1 MPRPVR
7 DWESPELLHRNR
19 EPARATFFPFADAAS
34 ARTGQREAS
43 PLFQLLNG
51 QWRFLYVARPE
62 LVPAAFETETFVAD
76 KWASMP
82 VPDCWQMHGYGKPNY
97 TNVNYPYPV
106 DPPFVPDENP
116 VGLYRKAF
124 TVPESWRGKQVFVT
138 FEGVCAGFHLWVNG
152 RQVGFSKGSHMP
164 AEFNITPFIRGG
176 ENLIAVEVFQWTD
189 GSYLEDQDMWR
200 LNGIF
205 RDVYLTARPT
215 AHIRDVSIRTTLDA
229 ACKDAAL
236 DVAVQLRNL
245 GEKPAACALTATL
258 IDPAGRVVREFP
270 VGGPL
275 NVPPGPDVPAL
286 TLLPV
291 AAPLKWSAEEPN
303 LYTLVLT
310 LSVGGQPVEVIRQSV
325 GFRQIAIRDGLF
337 LVNGVPIKVQGV
349 NRHDT
354 HPDLGYAVP
363 LETMLRDATLM
374 KQHNVNTVRTSHYP
388 NDPKW
393 MDICDRFGIYVVDEA
408 DLETHGFGYT
418 LPDIPA
424 RRPEWTKAF
433 VERAER
439 LYERDK
445 NHPCVIMWSLGNEAG
460 YGPNHDAMA
469 AWLRKADP
477 TRPIHYERAG
487 EAPAVDVVSTMYP
500 GVIHLIEQGRK
511 TDPRPYFMCEY
522 AHAMGQG
529 PGNLK
534 EYWDAIRAHPRL
546 LGGCIWE
553 WVDHG
558 VRTRNEK
565 GEEYIAYGGDFG
577 DKPNDANFCIDGLN
591 FPDRIPHTGLIEYK
605 KIIEPVHVEAVDLAA
620 GKVRIENRYFF
631 RSLSHLRATWRLLRD
646 GETVAEGALPALDI
660 AAGQSREVVIPFRA
674 PASTDCGEYFLNID
688 FALTESTPWADAGY
702 VVAREQLAVSGVA
715 QPPSAV
721 SVAVSGVA
729 QPALTTEES
738 ATSLTLR
745 GVDFRL
751 VFDRLAGTL
760 GAWEYMGAPLLL
772 SGPRLNL
779 WRAPTDNDKRMKL
792 EWMTAG
798 LDRMQH
804 RINEVRVVSRDADC
818 VTVAVETVLAAYSL
832 RPAFR
837 CDYLYRVHASG
848 DVVIETHVTPLP
860 LPAPIPHLPRL
871 GLQLRLPGA
880 LDRIAWYG
888 RGPHESYVDRKESAF
903 VGLWRGTVQEQFV
916 NYVYPQ
922 ENGNKSDVRW
932 AALTDISGVGLLVSG
947 MPLIN
952 VSAHHYSTENLTK
965 ALHTYGLVRLNET
978 VLNLDHAQCG
988 LGSNSCGPM
997 PLDQYMLRAA
1007 ETRFS
1012 VRLRPISDAITTP
1025 ARAWRDGARPI

>member
-19 EPARATFFPFADAAS
+19 EPARATFIPFADAAT
-34 ARTGQREAS
+34 ARAGEREAS
-43 PLFQLLNG
+43 PRFQLLNG

-62 LVPAAFETETFVAD
+62 LLPAAFETETYSAD
-76 KWASMP
+76 KWTP
-82 VPDCWQMHGYGKPNY
+82 LTVPGCWQLQGYGKPNY

-106 DPPFVPDENP
+106 DPPYVPDENP
-116 VGLYRKAF
+116 VGLYRKSF
-124 TVPESWRGKQVFVT
+124 NLPEAWRGNQVFIT
-138 FEGVCAGFHLWVNG
+138 FEGVCAGFYLWVNG
-152 RQVGFSKGSHMP
+152 RPVGFSKGSHMP
-164 AEFNITPFIRGG
+164 AEFNITPFVRGG
-176 ENLIAVEVFQWTD
+176 ENLLAVQVFQWTD

-205 RDVYLTARPT
+205 RDVYLTARPA
-215 AHIRDVSIRTTLDA
+215 AHIRDLRIRTPLDA

-236 DVAVQLRNL
+236 DLAVLLRNL
-245 GEKPAACALTATL
+245 GGKPAACALTATL
-258 IDPAGRVVREFP
+258 LDPAGRVVKEFP
-270 VGGPL
+270 LGGAL

-286 TLLPV
+286 ALQPI
-291 AAPLKWSAEEPN
+291 AAPLKWTAEEPN
-303 LYTLVLT
+303 LYTLLVA
-310 LSVGGQPVEVIRQSV
+310 LSVDGALVEVVRQSV
-325 GFRQIAIRDGLF
+325 GFRHIAIRDGLF
-337 LVNGVPIKVQGV
+337 LVNGVPIKLQGV

-393 MDICDRFGIYVVDEA
+393 MDICDRFGLYVIDEA
-408 DLETHGFGYT
+408 DLETHGFGYIQA
-418 LPDIPA
+418 DIPA
-424 RRPEWTKAF
+424 RRPEWTRAF
-433 VERAER
+433 VDRAER
-439 LYERDK
+439 MCERDK
-445 NHPCVIMWSLGNEAG
+445 NRPCVIMWSLGNEAG

-469 AWLRKADP
+469 AWLRRADP

-487 EAPAVDVVSTMYP
+487 EAPAVDVVSNMYP
-500 GVIHLIEQGRK
+500 HVDHLIEQGRK

-558 VRTRNEK
+558 VRARTEK

-577 DKPNDANFCIDGLN
+577 DKPHDGNFCIDGLC

-605 KIIEPVHVEAVDLAA
+605 KIIEPVHVEAVDLTA
-620 GKVRIENRYFF
+620 GKVRIENRHFF
-631 RSLSHLRATWRLLRD
+631 RSLLHLRATWRLLRD
-646 GETVAEGALPALDI
+646 GRTAQEGELPALDI
-660 AAGQSREVVIPFRA
+660 PAGQSREVAIPFRA
-674 PASTDCGEYFLNID
+674 PASTDGGEYFLDID
-688 FALTESTPWADAGY
+688 FSLRESTPWAEAGH
-702 VVAREQLAVSGVA
+702 VVAREQLAVAA
-715 QPPSAV
+715 QPGAV
-721 SVAVSGVA
+721 ARREPPAAPGLTVEETAT
-729 QPALTTEES
+729 ALTV
-738 ATSLTLR
+738 R
-745 GVDFRL
+745 GVDFRM

-760 GAWEYMGAPLLL
+760 GAWEYMGAPLIL

-792 EWMTAG
+792 DWMAAG

-804 RINEVRVVSRDADC
+804 RINEVRLLSREDAC
-818 VTVAVETVLAAYSL
+818 VTVAIESVLAAYSL

-837 CDYLYRVHASG
+837 CDYLYRVYGSG

-860 LPAPIPHLPRL
+860 LPTPIPHLPRL

-888 RGPHESYVDRKESAF
+888 RGPHESYVDRKESAL

-932 AALTDISGVGLLVSG
+932 AALTDTSGVGLLAVG
-947 MPLIN
+947 MPLLN

-965 ALHTYGLVRLNET
+965 ALHTYALVRLNET
-978 VLNLDHAQCG
+978 VLNLDHAHCG

-997 PLDQYMLRAA
+997 PLDRYMLRPA

-1012 VRLRPISDAITTP
+1012 VRLRPISDAHTAPDRLWRTE
-1025 ARAWRDGARPI
+1025 AR